1 MKHQNKK
8 VAIYLISLIYYAPF
22 LQWMP
27 CTNIGE
33 LGNNK
38 ISQAKYMKTEAI
50 NFLNS
55 WAVNSI
61 FAGNPTLPGNYNLA
75 EIIVLSWLWNLV
87 MKEKQ
92 VKSKLLNS
100 KTDTGK

>member
-8 VAIYLISLIYYAPF
+8 VAIYLIILIYYAPF

-27 CTNIGE
+27 WAKIGE
-33 LGNNK
+33 IGNNR

-55 WAVNSI
+55 
-61 FAGNPTLPGNYNLA
+61 
-75 EIIVLSWLWNLV
+75 
-87 MKEKQ
+87 
-92 VKSKLLNS
+92 
-100 KTDTGK
+100 

>member
-55 WAVNSI
+55 
-61 FAGNPTLPGNYNLA
+61 
-75 EIIVLSWLWNLV
+75 
-87 MKEKQ
+87 
-92 VKSKLLNS
+92 
-100 KTDTGK
+100 